1 MEWSKC
7 FSLVLMIEACHKEN
21 ASFEWVHQEG
31 WGGGLRKGGAGAP
44 GGVERVQQEGWSGC
58 TRRGGSGCT
67 RRGGAGAPGG
77 VERVLE
83 WIIPVS
89 I

>member
-1 MEWSKC
+1 MVASGRVERVHQEGWSGC
-7 FSLVLMIEACHKEN
+7 TRRGGVV
-21 ASFEWVHQEG
+21 ASGGVEWVHQEG
-31 WGGGLRKGGAGAP
+31 WSGCTRRGG
-44 GGVERVQQEGWSGC
+44 SGC